1 MYHCRIHFYFIGRLC
16 KIFEII
22 KEMPSLENFVH
33 KFSESEIPEVK
44 SVASADV
51 IFVNLQDMDAGSA
64 KLLEIVSN
72 KKKEAELILLSE
84 KNQAADWECIL
95 SELKDIWTLPLSE
108 EEVRFR
114 FLRWQQSYKMSKD
127 FWQTSQFLEAAINH
141 IPNLVWYKDKN
152 GIHEKV
158 NDSFCATVNKT
169 KEQVQGQGH
178 AYIWDVE
185 HDDPACIESEREVMR
200 KQETC
205 ISEEIIETG
214 EGKRQLKTYK
224 SPLYDVDGSVMGTV
238 GVAIDV
244 TNERAYEEE
253 IIKKNRTLETIFTTL
268 DCGVMRHS
276 LDGTHIFSINK
287 AALSILGYES
297 LDEMV
302 EEGFDMIAS
311 SVFDEDREKLRQSIM
326 SLKRE
331 GDAVSVGYR
340 IKHKDGNIRHIMGN
354 VKLLKENGEPCYQRF
369 LLDCTEQKLEETRN
383 KKRQMELLQALSI
396 DFNFVCFF
404 DLDTGKGNL
413 LRNDYHDQKF
423 LDTIFDGKILLQE
436 SMEHYISEFVCE
448 EDRDM
453 MRKSCSLETIKKE
466 MAEKKLYFVNYR
478 AMKKDKVEYFQLK
491 IVRSGIWE
499 DSHSIVLGFRSV
511 DGETRKEMEQKSL
524 LQNALL
530 QANRA
535 NKAKSVFLSNM
546 SHDIR
551 TPMNAIEIG
560 RAHV

>member
-33 KFSESEIPEVK
+33 EFSESEIPEVK

-205 ISEEIIETG
+205 ISEEIIET
-214 EGKRQLKTYK
+214 
-224 SPLYDVDGSVMGTV
+224 
-238 GVAIDV
+238 
-244 TNERAYEEE
+244 
-253 IIKKNRTLETIFTTL
+253 
-268 DCGVMRHS
+268 
-276 LDGTHIFSINK
+276 
-287 AALSILGYES
+287 
-297 LDEMV
+297 
-302 EEGFDMIAS
+302 
-311 SVFDEDREKLRQSIM
+311 
-326 SLKRE
+326 
-331 GDAVSVGYR
+331 
-340 IKHKDGNIRHIMGN
+340 
-354 VKLLKENGEPCYQRF
+354 
-369 LLDCTEQKLEETRN
+369 
-383 KKRQMELLQALSI
+383 
-396 DFNFVCFF
+396 
-404 DLDTGKGNL
+404 
-413 LRNDYHDQKF
+413 
-423 LDTIFDGKILLQE
+423 
-436 SMEHYISEFVCE
+436 
-448 EDRDM
+448 
-453 MRKSCSLETIKKE
+453 
-466 MAEKKLYFVNYR
+466 
-478 AMKKDKVEYFQLK
+478 
-491 IVRSGIWE
+491 
-499 DSHSIVLGFRSV
+499 
-511 DGETRKEMEQKSL
+511 
-524 LQNALL
+524 
-530 QANRA
+530 
-535 NKAKSVFLSNM
+535 
-546 SHDIR
+546 
-551 TPMNAIEIG
+551 
-560 RAHV
+560 